1 MIMPRCA
8 DAPTVSLRPA
18 DQEITVPIASDLDI
32 VTACQRGRALASK
45 LGYALMDA
53 TLIATVMVIQKT
65 GRPADAGRVR
75 RPWAPLHSGLDR
87 RIVEVVMPEAI
98 PH

>member
-1 MIMPRCA
+1 MIAPRSA
-8 DAPTVSLRPA
+8 DVTKGSPLLA

>member
-1 MIMPRCA
+1 MSRSTDMSKA
-8 DAPTVSLRPA
+8 APLAV

-53 TLIATVMVIQKT
+53 TLIATVMVIQKA